1 MPVIKFRTPH
11 VNRMTHDVLIGKP
24 IHHSGVL
31 VGHVTEAVP
40 VDVDGQPYW
49 EITAEAQIEIETTPR
64 FASVQSVVQPQ
75 TLPAALQDK
84 SVVAFLLTDRTATFL
99 ENLDYDHIRD
109 MCIAG
114 VLPVVR
120 SNDYIDCKTC
130 NVDIRGVIGSV
141 LGVKRV
147 PEGLVVSV
155 RFHDRDMVI
164 NENTAEAKVEYS
176 LTEAPEVKIT
186 LAWAGQKVNT
196 PGSKNRTACFY
207 LTTRSLLQP
216 L

>member
-24 IHHSGVL
+24 IHHGGVL
-31 VGHVTEAVP
+31 VGNVTEAVP

-64 FASVQSVVQPQ
+64 FASVRSVVQPQ

-147 PEGLVVSV
+147 PEGLIVSV

-164 NENTAEAKVEYS
+164 NENTAEAKVDYS

-186 LAWAGQKVNT
+186 LAWAGQKINT

>member
-24 IHHSGVL
+24 IHHAGVL
-31 VGHVTEAVP
+31 VGTVTEAVP

-64 FASVQSVVQPQ
+64 FASIRSVVQPQ
-75 TLPAALQDK
+75 PLPAAMQDK
-84 SVVAFLLTDRTATFL
+84 SVIDFLLTDRSESFL
-99 ENLDYDHIRD
+99 ENLDYDYLKSR
-109 MCIAG
+109 CEAG
-114 VLPVVR
+114 ILHVVR
-120 SNDYIDCKTC
+120 SSSDIDCKTC
-130 NVDIRGVIGSV
+130 TVDIAGVIGRV
-141 LGVKRV
+141 LGVRRV
-147 PEGLVVSV
+147 PEGLIVSV

-164 NENTAEAKVEYS
+164 NESTDEAKVEYS
-176 LTEAPEVKIT
+176 LTESPDTKIT
-186 LAWAGQKVNT
+186 LAWAGQKINT

>member
-24 IHHSGVL
+24 IHHGGVL

-64 FASVQSVVQPQ
+64 FASVRSVVQPQ

-84 SVVAFLLTDRTATFL
+84 SVVAFLLTGRSTTFL

-109 MCIAG
+109 LCIAG

-130 NVDIRGVIGSV
+130 KIDIEGVVGSV

-147 PEGLVVSV
+147 PEGLIVSV
-155 RFHDRDMVI
+155 RFRNRDMVI

-186 LAWAGQKVNT
+186 LAWAGHKT
-196 PGSKNRTACFY
+196 TEPGTKSHTACFY